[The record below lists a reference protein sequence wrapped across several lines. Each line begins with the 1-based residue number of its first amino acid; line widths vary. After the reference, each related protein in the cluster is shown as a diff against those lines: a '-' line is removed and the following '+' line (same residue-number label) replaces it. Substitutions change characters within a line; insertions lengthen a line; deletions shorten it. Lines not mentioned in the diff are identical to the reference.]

1 MGSPTEDEM
10 HFFDGMWE
18 RNRSDPVMW
27 IASSESLFRSF
38 DILSACAS
46 QEVAHLRNDPPAVP
60 RQPQVGKVALMC
72 GGLAIE
78 MALKALI
85 FARESGAERAGVFTH
100 DLPRL
105 AGKAQCELN
114 EQETDLLSRLTVF
127 TTWGGR
133 YPTPKDIED
142 FRPYTFPNGGW
153 GPPTIYAIPTDF
165 EATKVIYGR
174 IKTILQTVAP
184 WWAWSDAPIERRS

>member
-10 HFFDGMWE
+10 HFFDAMWE
-18 RNRSDPVMW
+18 RNRSDPVVW

-38 DILSACAS
+38 DILSASATE
-46 QEVAHLRNDPPAVP
+46 EVTHLRNDPTAVP

-72 GGLAIE
+72 GGFAIE

-85 FARESGAERAGVFTH
+85 FARASGAECDGVFTH

-105 AGKAQCELN
+105 AEKAQLELS
-114 EQETDLLSRLTVF
+114 EQETDSLSRLTVF
-127 TTWGGR
+127 ITWGGR
-133 YPTPKDIED
+133 YPTPKEREH
-142 FRPYTFPNGGW
+142 FRPYTFLNGGW
-153 GPPTIYAIPTDF
+153 GLQTIYAIPTDF
-165 EATKVIYGR
+165 DATKAIYGR